1 MPVFGEKPVTSITV
15 KINQLTTPHRNDE
28 IDDLIELY
36 LLDLL
41 HLINVQPNSGATEA
55 ARAIRKKIKYGESVN
70 EQLRSLALL
79 EMLVLNAGPS
89 IGPVLASDDKL
100 LDVLRGVVNGSGKTF
115 LGAAYDIDVQ
125 KKAQEMAIGWKLELN
140 DMDGYKYMA
149 SLWKAIPG
157 KKART
162 HSRSA
167 SGRHSR
173 TASASHDVFESL
185 EDSPAIRVSSPN
197 ILKSPPPPR
206 PTSQSPYTPRRTEK
220 VLVKAS
226 KRRPD
231 GSKRRRRRK
240 GGVHYADEEYRIP
253 QINYKV
259 EAPKIRTVI
268 ADSLTY
274 STALTNTLTRLPSGV
289 SPLDDEKALS
299 EFDKCRSVR
308 RKVLR
313 YLQFVG
319 AGDETAKSK
328 DVVAM
333 DEEFLGSLIHANEQL
348 VEIFRRFDA
357 AAGYGDANP
366 APNYDEEE
374 DSDESYYTDE
384 SLDEED
390 VSARLQR
397 ATLGEGPSTLRKS
410 PPPPRPAK
418 PSALALAMQ
427 PKIVKTE
434 TNDTVESGSN
444 PFGDGNEVSK
454 SGSSYY

>member
-1 MPVFGEKPVTSITV
+1 MPVFGDKPVTSITV
-15 KINQLTTPHRNDE
+15 KINHLTKPHRNDE
-28 IDDLIELY
+28 VDELIELY

-41 HLINVQPNSGATEA
+41 HLIKVQPHSGATEA
-55 ARAIRKKIKYGESVN
+55 ARAIRKKIKYGESAE

-100 LDVLRGVVNGSGKTF
+100 LDVLKGVINGSGKTY
-115 LGAAYDIDVQ
+115 LGAPFEKEVQ
-125 KKAQEMAIGWKLELN
+125 KKAQEMAVGWKVELA

-149 SLWKAIPG
+149 SLWKALPG
-157 KKART
+157 KKGRG

-185 EDSPAIRVSSPN
+185 EDSPLGGLGSPN
-197 ILKSPPPPR
+197 LLKSPPPPR
-206 PTSQSPYTPRRTEK
+206 PTTQSPYTPRRAERAAEGPK
-220 VLVKAS
+220 
-226 KRRPD
+226 KRVSD

-240 GGVHYADEEYRIP
+240 GGVRYADEEYRIP

-268 ADSLTY
+268 ADSLTHA
-274 STALTNTLTRLPSGV
+274 TALTNTLTRLPAGV
-289 SPLDDEKALS
+289 SPLEDEKALA

-319 AGDETAKSK
+319 AGDETTKSK
-328 DVVAM
+328 EVAAM

-348 VEIFRRFDA
+348 VEIFRKFDA

-366 APNYDEEE
+366 APNYDDEE

-384 SLDEED
+384 SLDEDD
-390 VSARLQR
+390 VGARLQQV
-397 ATLGEGPSTLRKS
+397 TLGEGPSSLQKS

-418 PSALALAMQ
+418 PAALALALH

-434 TNDTVESGSN
+434 TNESESN

-454 SGSSYY
+454 ASSSYY